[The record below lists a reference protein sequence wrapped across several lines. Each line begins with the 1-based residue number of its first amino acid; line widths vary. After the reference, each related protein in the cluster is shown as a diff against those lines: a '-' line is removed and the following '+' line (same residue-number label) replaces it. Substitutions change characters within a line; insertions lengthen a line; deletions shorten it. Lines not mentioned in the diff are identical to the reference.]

1 MREGKRMSLESNEE
15 NKTPYKTNTSYDKYS
30 RSAGVD
36 SYRRRRR
43 QGRAFAIAS
52 AIVLIAVIGSAAV
65 MFGSRVLD
73 MPRFWEGTQSQ
84 SSGSAEQEVQQTEIT
99 TVQPSEIKLVA
110 AGDVIINGSA
120 RESSMN
126 ESGGYSYGHLFS
138 EIKGEVSSF
147 DIRVV
152 NQETNLPGDS
162 FGAGRLKPLNASQSL
177 GNAEME
183 AGFNV
188 ILRANDHVLDN
199 GYEGMHN
206 ELVWWHDTHPQ
217 IPLLGITEPD
227 PETNPGF
234 SDYVNS
240 VYVYDR
246 SGFKIA
252 ILNHT
257 IDVPEE
263 DEETVS
269 PLTEQKI
276 AADVQKARDA
286 GAQMIVAFPHWGTE
300 NDTEVTEEQ
309 HSFAQ
314 AYANNGVDV
323 VIGTHPRVLQA
334 AEVLNGADGHKTVCF
349 YSLGCLTS
357 SLEQQNFVGGLAEV
371 TFVRNEK
378 GECSIKDPVLKPVV
392 TYRAN
397 GKDYTTYLLSAY
409 TDEIA
414 QRGWD
419 YLMPEAV
426 TQRCSEI
433 LGEGY
438 NTETSELRL

>member
-1 MREGKRMSLESNEE
+1 MSFESNEE
-15 NKTPYKTNTSYDKYS
+15 NKSPYRTNTSYDKYS
-30 RSAGVD
+30 RTAGIGG
-36 SYRRRRR
+36 YRRRRR
-43 QGRAFAIAS
+43 QGRAFRIVS
-52 AIVLIAVIGSAAV
+52 AIVLLAIIGSAAY

-73 MPRFWEGTQSQ
+73 IPRFWEGVQSQ
-84 SSGSAEQEVQQTEIT
+84 SGNSSAEQEVQQTEIT
-99 TVQPSEIKLVA
+99 TVQPSEIRLVA
-110 AGDVIINGSA
+110 AGDVIVNGSA
-120 RESSMN
+120 QQSSIN

-138 EIKGEVSSF
+138 GIKNEISTF
-147 DIRVV
+147 DIRAV

-162 FGAGRLKPLNASQSL
+162 FGMGMIKPLNANQAL
-177 GNAEME
+177 GNAEIE

-188 ILRANDHVLDN
+188 ILRANDHALDN
-199 GYEGMHN
+199 GYDGLHN
-206 ELVWWHDTHPQ
+206 ELVWWHDSHPQ
-217 IPLLGITEPD
+217 MPLVGIAEPD
-227 PETNPGF
+227 PEANPGF
-234 SDYVNS
+234 SDYVNG

-252 ILNHT
+252 ILNHSV
-257 IDVPEE
+257 DVPEE
-263 DEETVS
+263 DENTIS

-300 NDTEVTEEQ
+300 NDTEVTDEQ
-309 HSFAQ
+309 RSFAQ

-323 VIGTHPRVLQA
+323 VIGTHPRVLQS
-334 AEVLNGADGHKTVCF
+334 AEVLNGANGHKTVCF

-378 GECSIKDPVLKPVV
+378 GECSVKDPVLKPVV

-397 GKDYTTYLLSAY
+397 GRDYTTYLLSEY

-426 TQRCSEI
+426 TRTCSEA
-433 LGEGY
+433 LGEGF
-438 NTETSELRL
+438 NTETNELRL